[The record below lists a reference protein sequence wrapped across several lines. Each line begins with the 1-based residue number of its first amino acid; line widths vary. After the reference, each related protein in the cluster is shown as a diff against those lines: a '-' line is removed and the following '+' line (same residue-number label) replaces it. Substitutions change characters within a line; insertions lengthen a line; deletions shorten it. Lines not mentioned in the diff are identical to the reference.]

1 MSYKYFLNI
10 ILLFI
15 NLNAISQI
23 NFEAK
28 LSKSTLG
35 VNERLRVEFSIN
47 EDGDNFSPPDFKN
60 FKVVGGPS
68 QSIKNSWVN
77 GARSYSKSYTYFLS
91 PIKIGNYSI
100 GQAKIEVEGKL
111 YKTLPLKIKVVSAV
125 KNPNRENDPNYVSES
140 EIYLVSEISK
150 KSPYLNEGFSVVYKL
165 YFSSNIGITNW
176 RELSSPRY
184 TDFWSQNIDIDNYT
198 IEEGTYKGKPSR
210 YVILKKTVLYPQKEG
225 ELTIEPLSLDITLQL
240 PTNRRDFFGQRI
252 TKSSQKVVTS
262 GDQIISVKQLPN
274 LNKPKDYN
282 GAVGSFN
289 FVATTSK
296 RQLSVS
302 EALELELEIKGN
314 GNLKLFQLPKLS
326 LPSSLE
332 IYEPEKTENIST
344 NISGM
349 RGSIRDIYTIVPSKP
364 GKYKIPKIEFSYFD
378 IKSKK
383 YKTIS
388 SNEINIDV
396 DGEEWGSEKDKNI
409 NSKIKPKNTTLK
421 FLPFKTKSKFVKI
434 KTKSFFNTNIFWGLL
449 ILPFIIT
456 ILIIILMN
464 YLNGRNKFLNT
475 NISIKSRK
483 LAKKYLLD
491 AKSKLGSKKEFYES
505 LDRALHN
512 YLKSITLFDNSNY
525 SKINIQKELE
535 KRNIDANIIKALNQ
549 LFSNCEMARY
559 TPITNVEMESD
570 YKTALDIIAEIDK
583 SIN

>member
-35 VNERLRVEFSIN
+35 VNERLRVEFLIN

-91 PIKIGNYSI
+91 PIKIGTYSI

-111 YKTLPLKIKVVSAV
+111 YKTLPLEIKVVSAV
-125 KNPNRENDPNYVSES
+125 KNPNRENDPNYVSDS

-198 IEEGTYKGKPSR
+198 IEEGAYKGKSFR
-210 YVILKKTVLYPQKEG
+210 FVTLKKTVLYPQKEG
-225 ELTIEPLSLDITLQL
+225 ELIIEPLSLDITVQL
-240 PTNRRDFFGQRI
+240 PTNRRDFFGQRV
-252 TKSSQKVVTS
+252 TKPSQKVVTS
-262 GDQIISVKQLPN
+262 GDKIINVKQLPT
-274 LNKPKDYN
+274 NKPKNFN

-289 FVATTSK
+289 FVVKTSK

-302 EALELELEIKGN
+302 EALELELQIKGN

-332 IYEPEKTENIST
+332 IYEPERIEKIST

-349 RGSIRDIYTIVPSKP
+349 KGSLRDLYTIVPSKP

-378 IKSKK
+378 LKLKK

-388 SNEINIDV
+388 SNEININI
-396 DGEEWGSEKDKNI
+396 DGEKWNNDTGNSI
-409 NSKIKPKNTTLK
+409 NSKIKPKTTTVE
-421 FLPFKTKSKFVKI
+421 FLPFKTKSKCVKI
-434 KTKSFFNTNIFWGLL
+434 KTDSFFNTNLFWSLFTV
-449 ILPFIIT
+449 PFIIS
-456 ILIIILMN
+456 ILIIIVMN
-464 YLNGRNKFLNT
+464 YLYKRRKFSNT
-475 NISIKSRK
+475 HTSIQSKR
-483 LAKKYLLD
+483 LAKKHLHE

-525 SKINIQKELE
+525 NKINIEKELK
-535 KRNIDANIIKALNQ
+535 KRNIDADIIKSLNQ
-549 LFSNCEMARY
+549 LFNNCEMARY

-570 YKTALDIIAEIDK
+570 YTTAFDIISKIDK
-583 SIN
+583 LIN

>member
-91 PIKIGNYSI
+91 PIKIGTYSI

-111 YKTLPLKIKVVSAV
+111 YKTLPLEIKVVSAV
-125 KNPNRENDPNYVSES
+125 KNPNRENDPNYVSDS

-198 IEEGTYKGKPSR
+198 IEEGAYKGKSFR
-210 YVILKKTVLYPQKEG
+210 FVTLKKTVLYPQKEG
-225 ELTIEPLSLDITLQL
+225 ELIIEPLSLDITVQL
-240 PTNRRDFFGQRI
+240 PTNRRDFFGQRV
-252 TKSSQKVVTS
+252 TKPSQKVVTS
-262 GDQIISVKQLPN
+262 GDKIINVKQLPT
-274 LNKPKDYN
+274 NKPKNFN

-289 FVATTSK
+289 FVVKTSK

-302 EALELELEIKGN
+302 EALELELQIKGN

-332 IYEPEKTENIST
+332 IYEPERIEKIST

-349 RGSIRDIYTIVPSKP
+349 KGSLRDLYTIVPSKP

-378 IKSKK
+378 LKSKK
-383 YKTIS
+383 YKIIS
-388 SNEINIDV
+388 SDEINISV
-396 DGEEWGSEKDKNI
+396 DGEEWNNDTGNSI
-409 NSKIKPKNTTLK
+409 NSKIKPKNTTVE

-434 KTKSFFNTNIFWGLL
+434 KTDSFFNTNLFWSLFTV
-449 ILPFIIT
+449 PFIIS
-456 ILIIILMN
+456 ILIIIVMN
-464 YLNGRNKFLNT
+464 YLYERLKFSNT
-475 NISIKSRK
+475 HTSIQSKR
-483 LAKKYLLD
+483 LAKKHLHE

-525 SKINIQKELE
+525 NKINIEKELK
-535 KRNIDANIIKALNQ
+535 KRNIDADIIKSLNQ
-549 LFSNCEMARY
+549 LFNNCEMARY

-570 YKTALDIIAEIDK
+570 YTTAFDIISKIDK
-583 SIN
+583 LIN

>member
-1 MSYKYFLNI
+1 MSYKYLLNI
-10 ILLFI
+10 ALLFI
-15 NLNAISQI
+15 NLNVFCQI

-47 EDGDNFSPPDFKN
+47 EDGDNFSPPDFIN

-77 GARSYSKSYTYFLS
+77 GDRSYSKSYTYFLS
-91 PIKIGNYSI
+91 PIKTGTYSI
-100 GQAKIEVEGKL
+100 GQATIEVEGKV
-111 YKTLPLKIKVVSAV
+111 YKTLPLEIKVVGAV
-125 KNPNRENDPNYVSES
+125 KNPNKENDPNYVSDT
-140 EIYLVSEISK
+140 EIYLTSEISK
-150 KSPYLNEGFSVVYKL
+150 RSPYLNEGFSVVYKL

-378 IKSKK
+378 LKSKK
-383 YKTIS
+383 YRTIS
-388 SNEINIDV
+388 SSEINIDV
-396 DGEEWGSEKDKNI
+396 EGEVLNSDI
-409 NSKIKPKNTTLK
+409 NSNIKLKNRIVE
-421 FLPFKTKSKFVKI
+421 FLPFKTKSKFIKI
-434 KTKSFFNTNIFWGLL
+434 KSKPFFNTNLFWGLL
-449 ILPFIIT
+449 IMPIFIT
-456 ILIIILMN
+456 ILIIIVIN
-464 YLNGRNKFLNT
+464 YLFVRNKSLKT
-475 NISIKSRK
+475 NKSLQSKR
-483 LAKKYLLD
+483 LAKKHLLK
-491 AKSKLGSKKEFYES
+491 AKSNLGSKKEFYES

-512 YLKSITLFDNSNY
+512 YLKSITLFDNSNFTK
-525 SKINIQKELE
+525 SNIETELKKINIDQEL
-535 KRNIDANIIKALNQ
+535 IKLLNQ
-549 LFSNCEMARY
+549 LFNNCEMARY
-559 TPITNVEMESD
+559 TPITNVEMKDD
-570 YKTALDIIAEIDK
+570 YNSAVEIISKIDK
-583 SIN
+583 LIN

>member
-1 MSYKYFLNI
+1 MSYKYLLNI
-10 ILLFI
+10 ALLFI
-15 NLNAISQI
+15 NLNIFCQI

-47 EDGDNFSPPDFKN
+47 EDGDNFSPPDFIN

-77 GARSYSKSYTYFLS
+77 GDRSYSKSYTYFLS
-91 PIKIGNYSI
+91 PIKTGIYTI
-100 GQAKIEVEGKL
+100 GQATIEVEGKV
-111 YKTLPLKIKVVSAV
+111 YKTLPLEIKVVGAV
-125 KNPNRENDPNYVSES
+125 KNPNKENDPNYVSDS
-140 EIYLVSEISK
+140 EIYLTSEISK
-150 KSPYLNEGFSVVYKL
+150 RSPYLNEGFSVIYKL

-198 IEEGTYKGKPSR
+198 IEEGTYKGKASR
-210 YVILKKTVLYPQKEG
+210 YVTLKKTVLYPQKEG

-396 DGEEWGSEKDKNI
+396 DGEEWGSEKDKNV

-535 KRNIDANIIKALNQ
+535 KRNIDANIIKVLNQ

>member
-10 ILLFI
+10 ALLFI
-15 NLNAISQI
+15 NLNIVSQI

-47 EDGDNFSPPDFKN
+47 EDGDNFSPPEFKN

-91 PIKIGNYSI
+91 PIKMGTYNI
-100 GQAKIEVEGKL
+100 GQAKIEVKGKV
-111 YKTLPLKIKVVSAV
+111 YKTLPLEIKVVSAV
-125 KNPNRENDPNYVSES
+125 KNPNRENDPNYVSDS

-150 KSPYLNEGFSVVYKL
+150 SSPFLNEGFSVVYKL

-184 TDFWSQNIDIDNYT
+184 ADFWSQNIDIDNYT
-198 IEEGTYKGKPSR
+198 IEDGTYKGKSFR
-210 YVILKKTVLYPQKEG
+210 YVTLKKTVLYPQKEG
-225 ELTIEPLSLDITLQL
+225 ELNIEPLSLDITLQL
-240 PTNRRDFFGQRI
+240 PTNRRDFFGQRV
-252 TKSSQKVVTS
+252 TKSSQKTVTS
-262 GDQIISVKQLPN
+262 GNKIIIVKELPTI
-274 LNKPKDYN
+274 NKPRNFN

-289 FVATTSK
+289 FVVKSSK
-296 RQLSVS
+296 SQLSVS
-302 EALELELEIKGN
+302 EALELELQIKGN

-332 IYEPEKTENIST
+332 IYEPERIEKIST

-349 RGSIRDIYTIVPSKP
+349 KGSVRDLYTIVPSSP

-378 IKSKK
+378 LQSKK

-388 SNEINIDV
+388 SSEINIDV
-396 DGEEWGSEKDKNI
+396 DGDKWNNDSAKNI
-409 NSKIKPKNTTLK
+409 NSKIKPKNISLE
-421 FLPFKTKSKFVKI
+421 FLPFKTKSEFIEI
-434 KTKSFFNTNIFWGLL
+434 KTKTFFNTNIFWGLF
-449 ILPFIIT
+449 ITPFIIT
-456 ILIIILMN
+456 IVIILVTN
-464 YLNGRNKFLNT
+464 YLFGRNKFLKT
-475 NISIKSRK
+475 DTSIHSKR
-483 LAKKYLLD
+483 LAKKYLLE
-491 AKSKLGSKKEFYES
+491 AKSNLGNKKEFYES

-525 SKINIQKELE
+525 TKINIKNELK
-535 KRNIDANIIKALNQ
+535 KRKIDADIIKTLNQ
-549 LFSNCEMARY
+549 LFNNCEMARY

-570 YKTALDIIAEIDK
+570 YTNAFDIISKIDK
-583 SIN
+583 LIN

>member
-198 IEEGTYKGKPSR
+198 IEDGAYKGKPFR
-210 YVILKKTVLYPQKEG
+210 FVTLKKTVLYPQKEG
-225 ELTIEPLSLDITLQL
+225 KLIIEPLSLDITVQL
-240 PTNRRDFFGQRI
+240 PTNRRDFFGQRV
-252 TKSSQKVVTS
+252 TKPSQKVVTS
-262 GDQIISVKQLPN
+262 GDKIINVKQLPA
-274 LNKPKDYN
+274 NKPKNFN

-289 FVATTSK
+289 FVVKTSK

-302 EALELELEIKGN
+302 EALELELQIKGN

-332 IYEPEKTENIST
+332 IYEPERIEKIST

-349 RGSIRDIYTIVPSKP
+349 KGSVRDLYTIVPSKP

-378 IKSKK
+378 LKSKK
-383 YKTIS
+383 YKIIS
-388 SNEINIDV
+388 SDEINISV
-396 DGEEWGSEKDKNI
+396 DGEQWDNDTGNSI
-409 NSKIKPKNTTLK
+409 NSKIKPKNTTVE

-434 KTKSFFNTNIFWGLL
+434 KTNSFFNTNLFWGLFTM
-449 ILPFIIT
+449 PFIIS
-456 ILIIILMN
+456 ILIIIVMN
-464 YLNGRNKFLNT
+464 YLYERRKFSNT
-475 NISIKSRK
+475 HTFIQSKR
-483 LAKKYLLD
+483 LAKKYLYE

-525 SKINIQKELE
+525 NKINIEKELK
-535 KRNIDANIIKALNQ
+535 KRNIDADIIKTLNQ
-549 LFSNCEMARY
+549 LFNNCEMARY

-570 YKTALDIIAEIDK
+570 YTTAFDIISKIDK
-583 SIN
+583 LIN

>member
-91 PIKIGNYSI
+91 PIKIGTYSI

-111 YKTLPLKIKVVSAV
+111 YKTLPLEIKVVSAV
-125 KNPNRENDPNYVSES
+125 KNPNRENDPNYVSDS

-198 IEEGTYKGKPSR
+198 IEEGAYKGKSFR
-210 YVILKKTVLYPQKEG
+210 FVTLKKTVLYPQKEG
-225 ELTIEPLSLDITLQL
+225 ELIIEPLSLDITVQL
-240 PTNRRDFFGQRI
+240 PTNRRDFFGQRV
-252 TKSSQKVVTS
+252 TKPSQKVVTS
-262 GDQIISVKQLPN
+262 GDKIINVKPLPT
-274 LNKPKDYN
+274 NKPKNFN

-289 FVATTSK
+289 FVVKTSK

-302 EALELELEIKGN
+302 EALELELQIKGN

-332 IYEPEKTENIST
+332 IYEPERIEKIST

-349 RGSIRDIYTIVPSKP
+349 KGSLRDLYTIVPSKP

-378 IKSKK
+378 LKLKK

-388 SNEINIDV
+388 SNEININI
-396 DGEEWGSEKDKNI
+396 DGEQWNNDTGNSI
-409 NSKIKPKNTTLK
+409 NSKIKPKNTTVE

-434 KTKSFFNTNIFWGLL
+434 KTDSFFNTNLFWSLFTV
-449 ILPFIIT
+449 PFIIS
-456 ILIIILMN
+456 ILIIIVMN
-464 YLNGRNKFLNT
+464 YLYERRKFSNT
-475 NISIKSRK
+475 HTSIQSKR
-483 LAKKYLLD
+483 LAKKHLHE

-525 SKINIQKELE
+525 NKINIEKELK
-535 KRNIDANIIKALNQ
+535 KRNIDADIIKSLNQ
-549 LFSNCEMARY
+549 LFNNCEMARY

-570 YKTALDIIAEIDK
+570 YTTAFDIISKIDK
-583 SIN
+583 LIN

>member
-91 PIKIGNYSI
+91 PIKIGTYSI

-111 YKTLPLKIKVVSAV
+111 YKTLPLEIKVVSAV
-125 KNPNRENDPNYVSES
+125 KNPNRENDPNYVSDS

-198 IEEGTYKGKPSR
+198 IEEGAYKGKSFR
-210 YVILKKTVLYPQKEG
+210 FVTLKKTVLYPQKEG
-225 ELTIEPLSLDITLQL
+225 ELIIEPLSLDITVQL
-240 PTNRRDFFGQRI
+240 PTNRRDFFGQRV
-252 TKSSQKVVTS
+252 TKPSQKVVTS
-262 GDQIISVKQLPN
+262 GDKIINVKQLPT
-274 LNKPKDYN
+274 NKPKNFN

-289 FVATTSK
+289 FVVKTSK

-302 EALELELEIKGN
+302 EALELELQIKGN

-332 IYEPEKTENIST
+332 IYEPERIEKIST

-349 RGSIRDIYTIVPSKP
+349 KGSIRDLYTIVPSKP

-378 IKSKK
+378 LQSKK

-388 SNEINIDV
+388 SNEININI
-396 DGEEWGSEKDKNI
+396 DGEEWNNDTGNSI
-409 NSKIKPKNTTLK
+409 NSKIKPKNTTVE

-434 KTKSFFNTNIFWGLL
+434 KTDSFFNTNLFWSLFTV
-449 ILPFIIT
+449 PFIIS
-456 ILIIILMN
+456 ILIIIVMN
-464 YLNGRNKFLNT
+464 YLYERRKFSNT
-475 NISIKSRK
+475 HTSIQSKR
-483 LAKKYLLD
+483 LAKKHLHE

-525 SKINIQKELE
+525 TKINIEKELK
-535 KRNIDANIIKALNQ
+535 KRNIDADIIKSLNQ
-549 LFSNCEMARY
+549 LFNNCEMARY

-570 YKTALDIIAEIDK
+570 YTAAFDIISKIDK
-583 SIN
+583 LIN

>member
-91 PIKIGNYSI
+91 PIKIGTYSI

-111 YKTLPLKIKVVSAV
+111 YKTLPLEIKVVSAV
-125 KNPNRENDPNYVSES
+125 KNPNRENDPNYVSDS

-150 KSPYLNEGFSVVYKL
+150 KSPYLNEGFLVVYKL

-198 IEEGTYKGKPSR
+198 IEEGAYKGKSFR
-210 YVILKKTVLYPQKEG
+210 FVTLKKTVLYPQKEG
-225 ELTIEPLSLDITLQL
+225 ELIIEPLSLDITVQL
-240 PTNRRDFFGQRI
+240 PTNRRDFFGQRV
-252 TKSSQKVVTS
+252 TKPSQKVVTS
-262 GDQIISVKQLPN
+262 GDKIINVKQLPT
-274 LNKPKDYN
+274 NKPKNFN

-289 FVATTSK
+289 FVVKTSK

-302 EALELELEIKGN
+302 EALELELQIKGN

-332 IYEPEKTENIST
+332 IYEPERIEKIST

-349 RGSIRDIYTIVPSKP
+349 KGSLRDLYTIVPSKP

-378 IKSKK
+378 LKLKK

-388 SNEINIDV
+388 SNEININI
-396 DGEEWGSEKDKNI
+396 DGEKWNNDTGNSI
-409 NSKIKPKNTTLK
+409 NSKIKPKNTTVE

-434 KTKSFFNTNIFWGLL
+434 KTDSFFNTNLFWSLFTV
-449 ILPFIIT
+449 PFIIS
-456 ILIIILMN
+456 ILIIIVMN
-464 YLNGRNKFLNT
+464 YLYKRRKFSNT
-475 NISIKSRK
+475 HTSIQSKR
-483 LAKKYLLD
+483 LAKKHLHE

-525 SKINIQKELE
+525 NKINIEKELK
-535 KRNIDANIIKALNQ
+535 KRNIDADIIKSLNQ
-549 LFSNCEMARY
+549 LFNNCEMARY

-570 YKTALDIIAEIDK
+570 YTTAFDIISKIDK
-583 SIN
+583 LIN

>member
-1 MSYKYFLNI
+1 MSYKYLLNI
-10 ILLFI
+10 ALLFI
-15 NLNAISQI
+15 NLNVFCQI

-47 EDGDNFSPPDFKN
+47 EDGDNFLPPDFIN

-77 GARSYSKSYTYFLS
+77 GDRSYSKSYTYFLS
-91 PIKIGNYSI
+91 PIKIGTYNI
-100 GQAKIEVEGKL
+100 GQATIEVEGKV
-111 YKTLPLKIKVVSAV
+111 YKTLPLEIKVVGAV
-125 KNPNRENDPNYVSES
+125 KNPNKENDPNYVSDS
-140 EIYLVSEISK
+140 EIYLTSEISK
-150 KSPYLNEGFSVVYKL
+150 RSPYLNEGFSVVYKL

-210 YVILKKTVLYPQKEG
+210 YVTLKKTVLYPQKEG

-302 EALELELEIKGN
+302 EALELKLEIKGN

-349 RGSIRDIYTIVPSKP
+349 RGTIRDIYTIVPSKP

-396 DGEEWGSEKDKNI
+396 DGEQWSSEKDKNI

-434 KTKSFFNTNIFWGLL
+434 KTNSFFNTNIFWGLL
-449 ILPFIIT
+449 IFPFIIT

-475 NISIKSRK
+475 NIFIKSRK

>member
-1 MSYKYFLNI
+1 MSYKYLLNI
-10 ILLFI
+10 ALLFI
-15 NLNAISQI
+15 NLNVFCQI

-28 LSKSTLG
+28 LSKSSLG

-47 EDGDNFSPPDFKN
+47 EDGDNFSPPDFIN

-77 GARSYSKSYTYFLS
+77 GDRSYSKSYTYFLS
-91 PIKIGNYSI
+91 PIKTGTYNI
-100 GQAKIEVEGKL
+100 GQATIEVEGKV
-111 YKTLPLKIKVVSAV
+111 YKTLPLEIKVVGAV
-125 KNPNRENDPNYVSES
+125 KNPNKENDPNYVSDS
-140 EIYLVSEISK
+140 EIYLTSEISK
-150 KSPYLNEGFSVVYKL
+150 RSPYLNEGFSVVYKL

-434 KTKSFFNTNIFWGLL
+434 KTNSFFNTNIFWGLL

>member
-91 PIKIGNYSI
+91 PIKIGTYSI

-111 YKTLPLKIKVVSAV
+111 YKTLPLEIKVVSAV
-125 KNPNRENDPNYVSES
+125 KNPNRENDPNYVSDS

-210 YVILKKTVLYPQKEG
+210 YVTLKKTVLYPQKEG

-434 KTKSFFNTNIFWGLL
+434 KTNSFFNTNIFWGLL

-535 KRNIDANIIKALNQ
+535 KRNIDTNIIKALNQ

>member
-1 MSYKYFLNI
+1 M
-10 ILLFI
+10 
-15 NLNAISQI
+15 
-23 NFEAK
+23 
-28 LSKSTLG
+28 
-35 VNERLRVEFSIN
+35 
-47 EDGDNFSPPDFKN
+47 
-60 FKVVGGPS
+60 
-68 QSIKNSWVN
+68 
-77 GARSYSKSYTYFLS
+77 
-91 PIKIGNYSI
+91 
-100 GQAKIEVEGKL
+100 
-111 YKTLPLKIKVVSAV
+111 
-125 KNPNRENDPNYVSES
+125 
-140 EIYLVSEISK
+140 
-150 KSPYLNEGFSVVYKL
+150 
-165 YFSSNIGITNW
+165 
-176 RELSSPRY
+176 
-184 TDFWSQNIDIDNYT
+184 
-198 IEEGTYKGKPSR
+198 
-210 YVILKKTVLYPQKEG
+210 ILKKTVLYPQKEG

-396 DGEEWGSEKDKNI
+396 DGEEWGSETDKNI

-570 YKTALDIIAEIDK
+570 YKIALDIIAEIDK

>member
-77 GARSYSKSYTYFLS
+77 GAKSYSKSYTYFLS
-91 PIKIGNYSI
+91 PIKIGTYSI

-111 YKTLPLKIKVVSAV
+111 YKTLPLEIKVVSAV
-125 KNPNRENDPNYVSES
+125 KNPNRENDPNYVSDS

-198 IEEGTYKGKPSR
+198 IEEGAYKGKSFR
-210 YVILKKTVLYPQKEG
+210 FVTLKKTVLYPQKEG
-225 ELTIEPLSLDITLQL
+225 KLIIEPLSLDITVQL
-240 PTNRRDFFGQRI
+240 PTNRRDFFGQRV
-252 TKSSQKVVTS
+252 TKPSQKVVTS
-262 GDQIISVKQLPN
+262 GDKIINVKQLPT
-274 LNKPKDYN
+274 NKPKNFN

-289 FVATTSK
+289 FVVKTSK

-302 EALELELEIKGN
+302 EALELELQIKGN

-332 IYEPEKTENIST
+332 IYEPERIEKIST

-349 RGSIRDIYTIVPSKP
+349 KGSLRDLYTIVPSKP

-378 IKSKK
+378 LKSKK
-383 YKTIS
+383 YKIIS
-388 SNEINIDV
+388 SDEININI
-396 DGEEWGSEKDKNI
+396 DGEEWNNDTSNSI
-409 NSKIKPKNTTLK
+409 NSKIKPKNTTAE

-434 KTKSFFNTNIFWGLL
+434 KTDSFFNTNLFWSLFTV
-449 ILPFIIT
+449 PFIIS
-456 ILIIILMN
+456 ILIIIVMN
-464 YLNGRNKFLNT
+464 YLYERRKFSNT
-475 NISIKSRK
+475 HTSIQSKR
-483 LAKKYLLD
+483 LAKKHLHE

-525 SKINIQKELE
+525 NKINIEKELK
-535 KRNIDANIIKALNQ
+535 KRNIDADIIKSLNQ
-549 LFSNCEMARY
+549 LFNNCEMARY

-570 YKTALDIIAEIDK
+570 YTTAFDIISKIDK
-583 SIN
+583 LIN

>member
-91 PIKIGNYSI
+91 PIKIGTYSI

-111 YKTLPLKIKVVSAV
+111 YKTLPLEIKVVSAV
-125 KNPNRENDPNYVSES
+125 KNPNRENDPNYVSDS

-198 IEEGTYKGKPSR
+198 IEEGAYKGKSFR
-210 YVILKKTVLYPQKEG
+210 FVTLKKTVLYPQKEG
-225 ELTIEPLSLDITLQL
+225 ELIIEPLSLDITVQL
-240 PTNRRDFFGQRI
+240 PTNRRDFFGQRV
-252 TKSSQKVVTS
+252 TKPSQKVVTS
-262 GDQIISVKQLPN
+262 GDKIINVKQLPT
-274 LNKPKDYN
+274 NKPKNFN

-289 FVATTSK
+289 FVVKTSK

-302 EALELELEIKGN
+302 EALELELQIKGN

-332 IYEPEKTENIST
+332 IYEPERIEKIST

-349 RGSIRDIYTIVPSKP
+349 KGSLRDLYTIVPSKP

-378 IKSKK
+378 LKLKK

-388 SNEINIDV
+388 SNEININI
-396 DGEEWGSEKDKNI
+396 DGEKWNNDTGNSI
-409 NSKIKPKNTTLK
+409 NSKIKPKNTTVE

-434 KTKSFFNTNIFWGLL
+434 KTDSFFNTNLFWSLFTV
-449 ILPFIIT
+449 PFIIS
-456 ILIIILMN
+456 ILIIIVMN
-464 YLNGRNKFLNT
+464 YLYERLKFSNT
-475 NISIKSRK
+475 HTSIQSKR
-483 LAKKYLLD
+483 LAKKHLHE

-525 SKINIQKELE
+525 NKINIEKELK
-535 KRNIDANIIKALNQ
+535 KRNIDADIIKSLNQ
-549 LFSNCEMARY
+549 LFNNCEMARY

-570 YKTALDIIAEIDK
+570 YTTAFDIISKIDK
-583 SIN
+583 LIN

>member
-1 MSYKYFLNI
+1 MSYKYLLNI
-10 ILLFI
+10 ALLFI
-15 NLNAISQI
+15 NLNVFCQI

-28 LSKSTLG
+28 LSKSSLG

-77 GARSYSKSYTYFLS
+77 GDRSYSKSYTYFLS
-91 PIKIGNYSI
+91 PIRTGTYSI
-100 GQAKIEVEGKL
+100 GQATIEVEGKV
-111 YKTLPLKIKVVSAV
+111 YKTLPLEIKVVGAV
-125 KNPNRENDPNYVSES
+125 KNPNKENDPNYVSDS
-140 EIYLVSEISK
+140 EIYLTSEISK
-150 KSPYLNEGFSVVYKL
+150 RSPYLNEGFSVVYKL

-262 GDQIISVKQLPN
+262 GDQIINVKQLPN

-332 IYEPEKTENIST
+332 IYEPEKIEKIST
-344 NISGM
+344 NIRGM

-409 NSKIKPKNTTLK
+409 NSKIKPKNTKLK

-559 TPITNVEMESD
+559 TPITNVEMGSD

>member
-1 MSYKYFLNI
+1 MSYKYLLNI
-10 ILLFI
+10 ALLFI
-15 NLNAISQI
+15 NLNVFCQI

-47 EDGDNFSPPDFKN
+47 EDGDNFSPPDFIN

-77 GARSYSKSYTYFLS
+77 GDRSYSKSYTYFLS
-91 PIKIGNYSI
+91 PIKTGTYSI
-100 GQAKIEVEGKL
+100 GQATIEVEGKV
-111 YKTLPLKIKVVSAV
+111 YKTLPQEIKVVGAV
-125 KNPNRENDPNYVSES
+125 KNPNKENDPNYVSES
-140 EIYLVSEISK
+140 EIYLTSEISK
-150 KSPYLNEGFSVVYKL
+150 RSPYLNEGFSVVYKL

-210 YVILKKTVLYPQKEG
+210 YVTLKKTVLYPQKEG

-434 KTKSFFNTNIFWGLL
+434 KTNSFFNTNIFWGLL

>member
-1 MSYKYFLNI
+1 MSYKYLLNI
-10 ILLFI
+10 ALLFI
-15 NLNAISQI
+15 NLNVFCQI

-47 EDGDNFSPPDFKN
+47 EDGDNFSAPDFIN

-77 GARSYSKSYTYFLS
+77 GDRSYSKSYTYFLS
-91 PIKIGNYSI
+91 PIKIGTYSI
-100 GQAKIEVEGKL
+100 GQATIEVEGKV
-111 YKTLPLKIKVVSAV
+111 YKTLPLEIKVVGAV
-125 KNPNRENDPNYVSES
+125 KNPNKENDPNYVSDT
-140 EIYLVSEISK
+140 EIYLTSEISK
-150 KSPYLNEGFSVVYKL
+150 RFPYLNEGFSVVYKL

-225 ELTIEPLSLDITLQL
+225 ELTIEPLSLDITLQI

-274 LNKPKDYN
+274 LNKPKDYK

-378 IKSKK
+378 INSKK

-475 NISIKSRK
+475 NIFINSRK